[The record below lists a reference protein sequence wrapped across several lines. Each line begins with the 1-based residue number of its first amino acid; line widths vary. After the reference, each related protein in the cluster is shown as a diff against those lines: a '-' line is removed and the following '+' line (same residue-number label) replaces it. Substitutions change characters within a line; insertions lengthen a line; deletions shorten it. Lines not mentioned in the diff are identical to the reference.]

1 MTKDVLRSD
10 VRALELQIIKLIEL
24 YVSLRAQAFGFELKN
39 RTIRDQSGEIDI
51 ASLFSEGQDHLVFIV
66 NMRVSCI
73 YCMSY
78 ADGFM
83 GVPNHLGDDA
93 ALVLC
98 SGSPP
103 EEINAHKEKRGWP
116 FDCYSFVSNDLPK
129 ELGLYSDDEG
139 IMPGAVGFTRQGDK
153 ITVASVNDF
162 GCGDIFAPAWHLR
175 ALIDPKWMELEPKT
189 L

>member
-10 VRALELQIIKLIEL
+10 VRALELQIFKLNEL
-24 YVSLRAQAFGFELKN
+24 YVSLRAQAFGFELKPHH
-39 RTIRDQSGEIDI
+39 TDQSGEIDI
-51 ASLFSEGQDHLVFIV
+51 ASLFSVRTIWCLSS
-66 NMRVSCI
+66 MRVSCI

-103 EEINAHKEKRGWP
+103 KEINAHKEKRGWP
-116 FDCYSFVSNDLPK
+116 FECYSFVSNDLPK
-129 ELGLYSDDEG
+129 ELGLYSDDKG
-139 IMPGAVGFTRQGDK
+139 ILPGAAGFTRQGDK
-153 ITVASVNDF
+153 ITVAAVNDF

>member
-10 VRALELQIIKLIEL
+10 VRALEMQIFKLNEL

-129 ELGLYSDDEG
+129 ELGLYSDDKG
-139 IMPGAVGFTRQGDK
+139 ILPGAAGFTRQGDK

-162 GCGDIFAPAWHLR
+162 GPGNLFGTVWHLR
-175 ALIDPKWMELEPKT
+175 ALINPKWVELEPKT

>member
-10 VRALELQIIKLIEL
+10 VRALELQIFKLNEL

-98 SGSPP
+98 SVARQKKSMRIKQKEAGHLTAILLSQTICPKSLGYIMRAKASCRARSGS
-103 EEINAHKEKRGWP
+103 RGRVIR
-116 FDCYSFVSNDLPK
+116 SRL
-129 ELGLYSDDEG
+129 
-139 IMPGAVGFTRQGDK
+139 
-153 ITVASVNDF
+153 
-162 GCGDIFAPAWHLR
+162 LR
-175 ALIDPKWMELEPKT
+175 
-189 L
+189 

>member
-10 VRALELQIIKLIEL
+10 VRAFEMQIFKLNEL

-51 ASLFSEGQDHLVFIV
+51 ASLYSEGQDHLVFIV
-66 NMRVSCI
+66 NMHVSCI

-83 GVPNHLGDDA
+83 GAPNDLGDDA
-93 ALVLC
+93 ALVRC

-103 EEINAHKEKRGWP
+103 E
-116 FDCYSFVSNDLPK
+116 
-129 ELGLYSDDEG
+129 
-139 IMPGAVGFTRQGDK
+139 
-153 ITVASVNDF
+153 
-162 GCGDIFAPAWHLR
+162 
-175 ALIDPKWMELEPKT
+175 
-189 L
+189 